1 MGDVRQRSG
10 CLARRDVGGVSEIL
24 GVTMLL
30 AMVVTVLGAVFVL
43 LAPLVN
49 DINDNREWAAGSVAA
64 TQLNDR
70 ILVVADSPAGTGVV
84 HRSAQLANSIDWL
97 PEAETWT
104 IAADLAGTDRV
115 TVQLDPGEVNVTSL
129 NRTATN
135 VTVVTETGTYQFDLM
150 NGTGNLSISGA
161 TRGRVSV
168 EVKDMHG
175 DTIHRLVRISIDG
188 IRLNNQMSRDVFS
201 VDLVN
206 GARIEKLPGQG
217 IEVKQYPRLRHDVL
231 LDGTHRVSLVLLDIE
246 VGETA
251 TRHMSTVNLGSLGSE
266 SLFDAQSRNLLLKTE
281 FVAEATIGARYTHHW
296 AGDHELWLAS
306 GKIDDYNGFGPRQRL
321 SGLDGLTLFPI
332 DETFTLEVTLQKVEV
347 S

>member
-1 MGDVRQRSG
+1 
-10 CLARRDVGGVSEIL
+10 
-24 GVTMLL
+24 MLL

-84 HRSAQLANSIDWL
+84 HHSAQLANTIDWL
-97 PEAETWT
+97 PRAETWT

-129 NRTATN
+129 NRTASN
-135 VTVVTETGTYQFDLM
+135 VTVVTETATYQFDLV
-150 NGTGNLSISGA
+150 NGTGNLSIGSAMHGK
-161 TRGRVSV
+161 VSV
-168 EVKDMHG
+168 EVKDIHG
-175 DTIHRLVRISIDG
+175 STIHRLVRISIDG
-188 IRLNNQMSRDVFS
+188 IRLNNQMSGGVFS

-217 IEVKQYPRLRHDVL
+217 IEVQQYPRLRHDVL
-231 LDGTHRVSLVLLDIE
+231 IDGTHRVSLVLLNID
-246 VGETA
+246 VGETL
-251 TRHMSTVNLGSLGSE
+251 TRHMTTVNLGSLGTE
-266 SLFDAQSRNLLLKTE
+266 ALFEAQSRNLLLKSE
-281 FVAEATIGARYTHHW
+281 FVTEATIGARYTHHW
-296 AGDHELWLAS
+296 AGDHDLWLAS
-306 GKIDDYNGFGPRQRL
+306 GQIDDYNGFGPRQRL
-321 SGLDGLTLFPI
+321 SGLDGLTLFPA
-332 DETFTLEVTLQKVEV
+332 DETFTLEVTLQKVVV

>member
-1 MGDVRQRSG
+1 MRQRSG

-30 AMVVTVLGAVFVL
+30 AMVVTVLGAVFVVL
-43 LAPLVN
+43 TPLVN
-49 DINDNREWAAGSVAA
+49 DINDNREWSAGSVAA

-97 PEAETWT
+97 PGAETWT

-115 TVQLDPGEVNVTSL
+115 TVRLDPGGVNVTSL

-135 VTVVTETGTYQFDLM
+135 MTVVTETGTYQSDLV
-150 NGTGNLSISGA
+150 NGTGNLSVGGV
-161 TRGRVSV
+161 TDGRVSV
-168 EVKDMHG
+168 EVKDMQG
-175 DTIHRLVRISIDG
+175 ITIHRLVRISIDG
-188 IRLNNQMSRDVFS
+188 IRLNNYMTSGVFT

-217 IEVKQYPRLRHDVL
+217 IVVQQYPRLRHDVL
-231 LDGTHRVSLVLLDIE
+231 IDGTPRVSLVLLDIE
-246 VGETA
+246 AGEA
-251 TRHMSTVNLGSLGSE
+251 TTQHMNTVNLASLGAE
-266 SLFDAQSRNLLLKTE
+266 SLFDGASRNLLLKTV

-296 AGDHELWLAS
+296 SGDHDLWLAS
-306 GKIDDYNGFGPRQRL
+306 GQIDDYNGFGPRQRL
-321 SGLDGLTLFPI
+321 SGLDGLTLFPT

>member
-1 MGDVRQRSG
+1 MRQRSG

-43 LAPLVN
+43 LVPLVD

-64 TQLNDR
+64 TQLSDR

-84 HRSAQLANSIDWL
+84 HHSAQLANTIDWL
-97 PEAETWT
+97 PRAETWT

-115 TVQLDPGEVNVTSL
+115 IVQLDPGEVNVTSL

-135 VTVVTETGTYQFDLM
+135 VTVVTETATYQFDLV
-150 NGTGNLSISGA
+150 NGTGNLSIGSA
-161 TRGRVSV
+161 THGRVSI

-175 DTIHRLVRISIDG
+175 NTIHRLERISIDG
-188 IRLNNQMSRDVFS
+188 IRLNNQMSRGVFS

-217 IEVKQYPRLRHDVL
+217 IEVRQYPRLRHDVL
-231 LDGTHRVSLVLLDIE
+231 IDGTHRVSLVLLDIE
-246 VGETA
+246 VGETL
-251 TRHMSTVNLGSLGSE
+251 TRHMTTVNIGSLGTE
-266 SLFDAQSRNLLLKTE
+266 ALFEAQSRNLLLKTE
-281 FVAEATIGARYTHHW
+281 FYAEATIGARYTHHW
-296 AGDHELWLAS
+296 AGDHDLWLAS
-306 GKIDDYNGFGPRQRL
+306 GQIDDYNGFGPRQRL
-321 SGLDGLTLFPI
+321 SGLDGLTLFPA
-332 DETFTLEVTLQKVEV
+332 DETFTLEVTLQKVV
-347 S
+347 MS

>member
-1 MGDVRQRSG
+1 VGYVRQRSG

-43 LAPLVN
+43 LVPLVD

-64 TQLNDR
+64 TQLSDR

-84 HRSAQLANSIDWL
+84 HHSAQLANTIDWL
-97 PEAETWT
+97 PRAETWT

-115 TVQLDPGEVNVTSL
+115 IVQLDPGEVNVTSL

-135 VTVVTETGTYQFDLM
+135 VTVVTETATYQFDLV
-150 NGTGNLSISGA
+150 NGTGNLSIGSA
-161 TRGRVSV
+161 THGRVSI

-175 DTIHRLVRISIDG
+175 NTIHRLERISIDG
-188 IRLNNQMSRDVFS
+188 IRLNNQMSRGVFS

-217 IEVKQYPRLRHDVL
+217 IEVRQYPRLRHDVL
-231 LDGTHRVSLVLLDIE
+231 IDGTHRVSLVLLDIE
-246 VGETA
+246 VGETL
-251 TRHMSTVNLGSLGSE
+251 TRHMTTVNIGSLGTE
-266 SLFDAQSRNLLLKTE
+266 ALFEAQSRNLLLKTE
-281 FVAEATIGARYTHHW
+281 FYAEATIGARYTHHW
-296 AGDHELWLAS
+296 AGDHDLWLAS
-306 GKIDDYNGFGPRQRL
+306 GQIDDYNGFGPRQRL
-321 SGLDGLTLFPI
+321 SGLDGLTLFPA
-332 DETFTLEVTLQKVEV
+332 DETFTLEVTLQKVV
-347 S
+347 MS